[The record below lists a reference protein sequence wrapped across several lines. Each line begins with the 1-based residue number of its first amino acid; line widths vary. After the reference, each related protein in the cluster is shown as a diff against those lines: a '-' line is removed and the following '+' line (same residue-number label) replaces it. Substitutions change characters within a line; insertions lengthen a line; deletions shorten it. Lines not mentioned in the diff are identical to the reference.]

1 MAVAKAGRMAG
12 GGGDVHCS
20 AGVSEAGGGGAG
32 SHCRPT
38 HFPHMSS
45 WSGTSGSGGT
55 PCMTMYKCTLLIFT
69 SNKMF

>member
-12 GGGDVHCS
+12 GGGCS
-20 AGVSEAGGGGAG
+20 AGVSEAGDGAAG

-38 HFPHMSS
+38 HFPDMSS

-55 PCMTMYKCTLLIFT
+55 PCVTMYKCTSLIFT
-69 SNKMF
+69 SNKML